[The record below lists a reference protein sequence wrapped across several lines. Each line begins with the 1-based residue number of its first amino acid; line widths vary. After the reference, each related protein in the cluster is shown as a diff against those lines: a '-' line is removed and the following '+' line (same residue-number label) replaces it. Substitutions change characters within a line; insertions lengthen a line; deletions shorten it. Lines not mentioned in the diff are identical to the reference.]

1 MADENIK
8 NNNPML
14 QSLNTSKSKNIYE
27 CIKEPKPL
35 FEDLNLDGAEYDYNK
50 IVDTEIN
57 LTEVL
62 MLNLFKTINSMNN
75 KLVTGR
81 IKDKE
86 AEKIRIDYLKTYING
101 VNSFI
106 NLVNKTNVNPIYSKK
121 VLEEFI
127 KFDDAIF
134 KDDS

>member
-1 MADENIK
+1 MADKE
-8 NNNPML
+8 NNNLML
-14 QSLNTSKSKNIYE
+14 KSLNTSKGKNIYE

-50 IVDTEIN
+50 IIDTEIN
-57 LTEVL
+57 LTEVV

-86 AEKIRIDYLKTYING
+86 AEKIRIEYLKTYING

-106 NLVNKTNVNPIYSKK
+106 NLINKTNVNPSYSKK
-121 VLEEFI
+121 VLEDFI
-127 KFDDAIF
+127 KIDDAIF
-134 KDDS
+134 KEDG